1 LNVDSVQERDQR
13 QERQIDIEA
22 GRACQREKAVALT
35 RPASAAAPDLAY
47 KAAIVRLP
55 RTDARAAGR
64 RPRQT
69 HFNDLRGNPAGRAA
83 GMPVA

>member
-1 LNVDSVQERDQR
+1 MNVGTVPEGEQR
-13 QERQIDIEA
+13 HERQIDIEA

-55 RTDARAAGR
+55 RTDARVYRVTKAAW
-64 RPRQT
+64 
-69 HFNDLRGNPAGRAA
+69 
-83 GMPVA
+83 

>member
-35 RPASAAAPDLAY
+35 RPAAAPDLAY

-55 RTDARAAGR
+55 AHGCARGRETAAPDA
-64 RPRQT
+64 
-69 HFNDLRGNPAGRAA
+69 L
-83 GMPVA
+83 